1 MKPFTRTIIDL
12 FDGKRRYLI
21 PLYQRQ
27 YAWRVAP
34 QLELL
39 WLDIAREAGRLEKGG
54 GSVAPHFMG
63 AIVIAQ
69 MKTYGKQVFNNSRPQ
84 DLEATIEDTVD
95 KTQSALKKR
104 LPKAQRFVKESQES
118 FLEELRKEEKDGL
131 SKIIMENE

>member
-1 MKPFTRTIIDL
+1 MIGIIFKSTIAFSVSYILLSFQINDAYI
-12 FDGKRRYLI
+12 FDHLNRITGPVGTNI
-21 PLYQRQ
+21 
-27 YAWRVAP
+27 
-34 QLELL
+34 
-39 WLDIAREAGRLEKGG
+39 
-54 GSVAPHFMG
+54 
-63 AIVIAQ
+63 Q
-69 MKTYGKQVFNNSRPQ
+69 MVLSDSASHTWDKTKTYGKQVFNNSRPQ